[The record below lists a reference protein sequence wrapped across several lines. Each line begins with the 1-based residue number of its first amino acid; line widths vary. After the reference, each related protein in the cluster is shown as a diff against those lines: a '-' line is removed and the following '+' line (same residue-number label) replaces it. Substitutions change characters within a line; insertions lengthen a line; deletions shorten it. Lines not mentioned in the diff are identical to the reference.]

1 MLVSTLKVDLLL
13 RESRSLKDRR
23 RVLNSLKGRIRSKFN
38 VSIADV
44 GGQDSW
50 HRAVLGVAVVSND
63 GRFANEMLSKVLRLI
78 ESEPRVE
85 VVEQVLDLG
94 R

>member
-23 RVLNSLKGRIRSKFN
+23 RVLNSVKGRIRSKFN

-44 GGQDSW
+44 GEQNAW

-63 GRFANEMLSKVLRLI
+63 GRFANEVLSKVLRLI